1 MNNNFA
7 DFDIY
12 SKPISFFFNK
22 KEKIGTFYG
31 LILTI
36 LYILISASFI
46 SLNIFNTINRKN
58 VKVYD
63 SNKYS
68 NDIPYIN
75 INPKVFYFS
84 FGMED
89 PKTSNRIIDEAIY
102 TPNIFLIEK
111 EKIEGQF
118 SIKEKKELK
127 YEICNY
133 EYSEEYLFPNSEL
146 NNSYCI
152 KDFNLTLKGGYNY
165 DIMNLLRIELF
176 PCANNTKNG
185 SYCKSQEIIDYYMG
199 KGIFSISLKDI
210 GANPSD
216 FINPV
221 IPTIKTL
228 YTNIDKSIY
237 RDFIIFYGINEI
249 QTDIGLLKEEIKT
262 EQFLQFRNEYESFYF
277 VDENDYYNGKS
288 MISVDLRLDT
298 VINIQ
303 KRTYAKLSEIFSS
316 IGGYMQLINT
326 IFTLVSLI
334 INKIIPELKIL
345 NGIFNFNLKER
356 KMTLKIHSIK
366 ELNSICFNKNLYF
379 PSDKQITKIP
389 NNNLISKYNLGEN
402 TDNRNISKNSLIGL
416 DSNDINSS
424 QINIINRKHNSL
436 VIINENEK
444 YNRFNNII
452 KSTLF
457 NNQHKQNNNN
467 YNSNN
472 KYKIKNNAKNGSNNY
487 IYRIGS
493 FYPKRNVNNN
503 CENKSS
509 SNNIKEF
516 NDEIDFN
523 IFEYLL
529 CRNIAKKKRK
539 IELYKL
545 GITLYKKR
553 MDIINV
559 FTLLLFS
566 EKICLQYE
574 DF

>member
-1 MNNNFA
+1 
-7 DFDIY
+7 
-12 SKPISFFFNK
+12 
-22 KEKIGTFYG
+22 
-31 LILTI
+31 
-36 LYILISASFI
+36 
-46 SLNIFNTINRKN
+46 
-58 VKVYD
+58 
-63 SNKYS
+63 
-68 NDIPYIN
+68 
-75 INPKVFYFS
+75 
-84 FGMED
+84 
-89 PKTSNRIIDEAIY
+89 
-102 TPNIFLIEK
+102 
-111 EKIEGQF
+111 
-118 SIKEKKELK
+118 
-127 YEICNY
+127 
-133 EYSEEYLFPNSEL
+133 
-146 NNSYCI
+146 
-152 KDFNLTLKGGYNY
+152 
-165 DIMNLLRIELF
+165 
-176 PCANNTKNG
+176 
-185 SYCKSQEIIDYYMG
+185 MG
-199 KGIFSISLKDI
+199 KGFFSISLKDI
-210 GANPSD
+210 GANPSN
-216 FINPV
+216 FTNPV

-228 YTNIDKSIY
+228 YTTIDKSIY

-298 VINIQ
+298 MINIQ
-303 KRTYAKLSEIFSS
+303 KRTYSKLSEIFSS

-345 NGIFNFNLKER
+345 NGIFKFNLKER
-356 KMTLKIHSIK
+356 KMALKIHSIK
-366 ELNSICFNKNLYF
+366 ELNSTCFNKNLYF

-389 NNNLISKYNLGEN
+389 NNNLISKCNLG
-402 TDNRNISKNSLIGL
+402 DNYDNKNMSKNSLIGL
-416 DSNDINSS
+416 DNNDINSS
-424 QINIINRKHNSL
+424 QINIFNRKHNSL
-436 VIINENEK
+436 VTINEIEK

-452 KSTLF
+452 KSPLF

-467 YNSNN
+467 YNNNN
-472 KYKIKNNAKNGSNNY
+472 KYKTKNNDKNSSNNY

-493 FYPKRNVNNN
+493 FYPKKNVNNN
-503 CENKSS
+503 SEKKSS

-529 CRNIAKKKRK
+529 CRNISKKKRK

-566 EKICLQYE
+566 EKNCLQYE